1 VLAAAAPSAAP
12 AVGALE
18 CEEQRRSEELREEL
32 LSKAGEVR
40 PKPSSSDSRL
50 MRRDRRDDDE
60 KLGCS
65 PSSCSPSSCSAASCS
80 ASCWPEPRS
89 SDSLLKRGRRA
100 SATAVW
106 ERGGEA
112 GLSLLRW
119 GRHGGESGRPLLM

>member
-65 PSSCSPSSCSAASCS
+65 PSSCS

>member
-12 AVGALE
+12 AVGALA

-65 PSSCSPSSCSAASCS
+65 PSSCSAASCS

-100 SATAVW
+100 SAAAVW